1 MFQAIGAHLQE
12 DTIVYMQHM
21 ALSLSTRVRGGL
33 SLRSLSESEVSLK
46 LCTERPPRTL
56 IESDST
62 ICCMCTTV
70 SS

>member
-1 MFQAIGAHLQE
+1 MHGHKNNKLCDAKQ
-12 DTIVYMQHM
+12 VYHYK
-21 ALSLSTRVRGGL
+21 
-33 SLRSLSESEVSLK
+33 ESSLK
-46 LCTERPPRTL
+46 LCTYKPPRTL